1 MKPLKIA
8 HSVWVVWPHADLIV
22 LFIQHGWLY
31 DPAALG
37 LYKHT
42 GAKSP
47 PRFIKIHQCS
57 DLRVFPFEF
66 LSVLFFAAYKM
77 QLGFDPS
84 TESIWRWGWKCW
96 CGQLLWNSVWYLLQQ
111 HRTSGPAWHWL
122 IIYRGSWPWM
132 LTVSIPLSKVQ
143 LVFTVQKT
151 PWPNYCSC
159 RASTRQTLQ

>member
-1 MKPLKIA
+1 M
-8 HSVWVVWPHADLIV
+8 LI
-22 LFIQHGWLY
+22 WLY
-31 DPAALG
+31 YSYNTVGYMTRLHSACINTSGQSHLPALSKYISAL
-37 LYKHT
+37 T
-42 GAKSP
+42 CVS
-47 PRFIKIHQCS
+47 
-57 DLRVFPFEF
+57 FPFEF
-66 LSVLFFAAYKM
+66 FSVLFFAAYKM

-84 TESIWRWGWKCW
+84 TESIWRWGWKCR
-96 CGQLLWNSVWYLLQQ
+96 CGQLLWNSGWYLLQQ

-159 RASTRQTLQ
+159 RAGTKQTLQ